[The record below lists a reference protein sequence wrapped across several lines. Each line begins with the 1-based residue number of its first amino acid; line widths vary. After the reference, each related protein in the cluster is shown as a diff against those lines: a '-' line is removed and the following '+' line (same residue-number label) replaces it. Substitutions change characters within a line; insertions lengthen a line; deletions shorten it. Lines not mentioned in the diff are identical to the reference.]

1 MVIEFGDT
9 LVWIIPRDEVPGD
22 QLAYRLT
29 AFHNDGDPAAVPVP
43 QTSGGDVSGLG
54 VDEPLTPVPLDPI
67 VFDNL
72 AALPPDI
79 DDPIPRVEVTGDPD
93 DLITQVL
100 VGPFADRLNSALAAG
115 DNEAVIAIVH
125 PGLLGGPKGAE
136 CRQAIET
143 TIAVADSVEVAASS
157 APARCPIGTP
167 VYGATA
173 TINYP
178 TGSVAW
184 GPVLTPGPPGRLFLL
199 LPSCV

>member
-1 MVIEFGDT
+1 MAPFNADFFRNTEYWYRLEIDAAGNRTMWADGARDGVLGYPRFSSAMVIEFGDT

-72 AALPPDI
+72 AGLPPDI

-93 DLITQVL
+93 DRDHT
-100 VGPFADRLNSALAAG
+100 GAG
-115 DNEAVIAIVH
+115 
-125 PGLLGGPKGAE
+125 
-136 CRQAIET
+136 R
-143 TIAVADSVEVAASS
+143 
-157 APARCPIGTP
+157 
-167 VYGATA
+167 
-173 TINYP
+173 
-178 TGSVAW
+178 
-184 GPVLTPGPPGRLFLL
+184 
-199 LPSCV
+199 